1 MVKGTALK
9 FSQKG
14 DQVVIADFNAELGN
28 ATAIAIHENDGEA
41 IFMKTEV
48 SKFKEVE
55 LLIEKTVQ
63 TFGRIDIMF
72 NNVGIGY
79 PSPVLDQDL
88 NDYHCIININ
98 QHDLCFWFSSINKY
112 LCLTRFR
119 GCCYYDDKISYFRI
133 N

>member
-1 MVKGTALK
+1 MTLNPIRVAVITGGAREIGKGTTLK

-41 IFMKTEV
+41 IFVKTEV

-72 NNVGIGY
+72 NNVVIGY
-79 PSPVLDQDL
+79 PTPVLD
-88 NDYHCIININ
+88 
-98 QHDLCFWFSSINKY
+98 
-112 LCLTRFR
+112 
-119 GCCYYDDKISYFRI
+119 
-133 N
+133 